1 MENGHTARQ
10 EKGSVV
16 EKGDARLGGGHGDG
30 TYMARIWR
38 AREPASVRWEL
49 TWCSS
54 HGLMS
59 GMHDFPHA
67 EAEGRDAGG
76 AGGAPCAEA
85 LTSVRPS
92 ATAASPPTAPGDAGA
107 SDEREKSA
115 PIGRSPFPL
124 AQVACGGV
132 HFRGVHFSM
141 CGF

>member
-1 MENGHTARQ
+1 VENGHTARQ

-67 EAEGRDAGG
+67 ERGRGARRRRGG
-76 AGGAPCAEA
+76 RRTMCGGLDLREA
-85 LTSVRPS
+85 L
-92 ATAASPPTAPGDAGA
+92 GH
-107 SDEREKSA
+107 
-115 PIGRSPFPL
+115 
-124 AQVACGGV
+124 CGVPADG
-132 HFRGVHFSM
+132 SW
-141 CGF
+141 